1 LKPDPFS
8 LPHVASPLPHSLFDP
23 EDGVEL
29 CLFVTDDS
37 VEKIK
42 AKLIELRV
50 GGFTKVMGVTKLRT
64 KYREFVARRA
74 LVARYAAFFAD
85 KRVVPMM
92 PKLCGKP
99 FFSRR
104 KQPMPVEV
112 AHGDLAAAL
121 SEVRDSTYLTLGAQ
135 TVSLKI
141 GRAHMPARKVAAN
154 IVAAIEPAVA
164 RLPGKWKG
172 VKSIY
177 LRGVDTVSAPLY
189 RASDAD
195 IEAAEAALVRQS
207 GADKATQGGAAPAKT
222 VADDFFGGEEEQE
235 EVTKAAPQKKT
246 KGAKDSATA
255 SADTAKNIAAPKAA
269 PAPVKASAP
278 GKQQLAPAAAAA
290 VGGKRPRPASEPSEA
305 LSAVAT
311 KKPQVV
317 AASSAAAKP
326 APGAVSA
333 PAVVPAAALSLTAV
347 KSASKTSA
355 PSAKTAAKP
364 AGKKAK

>member
-1 LKPDPFS
+1 MKSDPNF
-8 LPHVASPLPHSLFDP
+8 LPSIASPLPHSLYDP

-50 GGFTKVMGVTKLRT
+50 GGFTKVMSVTTLRK
-64 KYREFVARRA
+64 KYHEFAARRA

-135 TVSLKI
+135 TVSIKI
-141 GRAHMPARKVAAN
+141 GRAHMPPSKVAAN

-189 RASDAD
+189 RASNAD
-195 IEAAEAALVRQS
+195 IEAAEAALAKQS
-207 GADKATQGGAAPAKT
+207 VEGAAKAAQGAGKA
-222 VADDFFGGEEEQE
+222 VADEFFGDQEEEEEE
-235 EVTKAAPQKKT
+235 EVVKAAPQKKT
-246 KGAKDSATA
+246 KGAKDSAAA
-255 SADTAKNIAAPKAA
+255 SADNAKNVTKAA
-269 PAPVKASAP
+269 PVQAGA
-278 GKQQLAPAAAAA
+278 KQQLASTTTAAA
-290 VGGKRPRPASEPSEA
+290 VGGKRPRPATEPSEVP
-305 LSAVAT
+305 AVAA
-311 KKPQVV
+311 KKQV
-317 AASSAAAKP
+317 SSAAAKP
-326 APGAVSA
+326 APDAVPA
-333 PAVVPAAALSLTAV
+333 PAVAPAAASKSTAV
-347 KSASKTSA
+347 KTSAKAKTSA
-355 PSAKTAAKP
+355 PSAKVEKP
-364 AGKKAK
+364 ASKKAQK